1 MQNLVP
7 AFTGVSGSTFAQ
19 PSAKCLD
26 IHQFAWLWRPDEQHN
41 KICSSWALL
50 PGEKRRFGM
59 VEGGSARANQNTWTV
74 HEEAALDKRFVT
86 CFSISRSQ
94 FSYWFWSWGTM
105 ERRIIVETTS
115 SWKAWLL
122 LVLWGTA
129 EAQEETSPCH
139 GFLAAMPYYFRIK
152 DHNVG
157 NETVIWI
164 FILHGMGS
172 SSDDISITDDKMSAS
187 MCEWSILFLS

>member
-1 MQNLVP
+1 MNNITKFVVLGLYFQER
-7 AFTGVSGSTFAQ
+7 SG
-19 PSAKCLD
+19 
-26 IHQFAWLWRPDEQHN
+26 
-41 KICSSWALL
+41 
-50 PGEKRRFGM
+50 FGM

-74 HEEAALDKRFVT
+74 HEEAARQAL
-86 CFSISRSQ
+86 CHLLQYLRSQ